1 MRRRATIVT
10 LGLILGAV
18 ASCSQQAA
26 APSPTTGSSG
36 SAPTT
41 ASQTP
46 TAPSQSRATPA
57 AAAAPATNPA
67 ERINGTIQSVAN
79 GKVTLDDGKSFT
91 VDDKTRI
98 IRIEPATPGDLMA
111 GDFVAVT
118 AKRQPD
124 NTLLASMINVF
135 PASMKGV
142 GVGQRPMQ
150 GGNLMTNATIDKIDS
165 SGFTVTFPGGGARVT
180 LASNCQISKLIDGSL
195 SDLKAGEM
203 VSALVDQGIARSI
216 TVR

>member
-1 MRRRATIVT
+1 MTRLARIVS
-10 LGLILGAV
+10 LVLLVGFV
-18 ASCSQQAA
+18 ASCSQPAA
-26 APSPTTGSSG
+26 VPTPTPAPSPT
-36 SAPTT
+36 AQTT
-41 ASQTP
+41 ASQAP
-46 TAPSQSRATPA
+46 TAPARSSTALAGAGPGA
-57 AAAAPATNPA
+57 NAD

-79 GKVTLDDGKSFT
+79 GKVVLDDGKSYS

-98 IRIEPATPGDLMA
+98 IRVEPATPSDLVS

-142 GVGQRPMQ
+142 GVGQRPMA
-150 GGNLMTNATIDKIDS
+150 GGNLMTNATIDKVES
-165 SGFTVTFPGGGARVT
+165 GGFTVTFPGGGARIK
-180 LASNCQISKLIDGSL
+180 LAPDCQVSKLIDGSL

-203 VSALVDQGIARSI
+203 ASALVNQGIARSI